1 MSTLKEQIQD
11 TNKRVDQLTGLMEKM
26 LIAFKTKEEI
36 SGGSEVMP
44 KAKKAAK
51 PKAAKK
57 EEIFDLNSITLT
69 LHPYESKTGSKGS
82 FVVIGDSKAV
92 KAILK
97 DCNARYVWPLKSWVI
112 GAKSKDSLIAVL
124 KEQVPNFKVSR
135 TVKTYDELKKQA

>member
-1 MSTLKEQIQD
+1 MSTLKE
-11 TNKRVDQLTGLMEKM
+11 TNERVDKLAAMMEKM
-26 LIAFKTKEEI
+26 LIAFQTSEEI
-36 SGGSEVMP
+36 SGAANAKP

-57 EEIFDLNSITLT
+57 EEIFDLNSIQLT

-82 FVVIGDSKAV
+82 FVVVGDSKAV

-112 GAKSKDSLIAVL
+112 GAKSKDSLVSVL
-124 KEQVPNFKVSR
+124 REQVPNFKVSR
-135 TVKTYDELKKQA
+135 TIKTYDELKKQA